1 MKAVVLTRTGGPGM
15 FEVMERPD
23 PDVGAGEVRIAVHAA
38 GLNFADTM
46 ARVGLYPAAPK
57 PPCVL
62 GYEVAGEVETVG
74 EGVSGLIVGQRV
86 MAGTQFGGQAELAV
100 AQARDV
106 MPMPEHL
113 SFEEGAAFCVNYGT
127 AYAALMIMG
136 GLREG
141 NRVLIHA
148 AAGGVGIAATQIA
161 RIAGAEIF
169 GTASAAKHE
178 AIKAQGVDH
187 PIDYRT
193 QDFKAEVKR
202 LTNGEG
208 VDVILD
214 PMGPTSFRKDYR
226 ILRPGGRLIM
236 YGLSEAMNENGRDTR
251 AAIRSLLRMPTSTMP
266 WWNAGRLLN
275 QNRGVFGLN
284 LLSWWR
290 REGGMDRITAPLL
303 SDLNSKQLMPVVAR
317 SYPFEQ
323 AGDAHRYLAE
333 RRNIGKVVLTPR

>member
-1 MKAVVLTRTGGPGM
+1 
-15 FEVMERPD
+15 
-23 PDVGAGEVRIAVHAA
+23 
-38 GLNFADTM
+38 
-46 ARVGLYPAAPK
+46 
-57 PPCVL
+57 
-62 GYEVAGEVETVG
+62 
-74 EGVSGLIVGQRV
+74 
-86 MAGTQFGGQAELAV
+86 
-100 AQARDV
+100 

-161 RIAGAEIF
+161 RIVGAEIF
-169 GTASAAKHE
+169 GTASAAKHD

-187 PIDYRT
+187 PIDYRN
-193 QDFKAEVKR
+193 QDFKAEIR
-202 LTNGEG
+202 RMTNGEG

-236 YGLSEAMNENGRDTR
+236 YGLSEAMNENGRDMKATL
-251 AAIRSLLRMPTSTMP
+251 RSLLRMPTSTMP

-303 SDLNSKQLMPVVAR
+303 SDLNRKQLVPVVAR